1 MSSTFWRT
9 LAAAVD
15 SWICG
20 GWAKSELKA
29 RSNLKRCAIISAG
42 SPGEAGSLTN
52 IHPFC
57 EVNDVERWP
66 GLGSRD
72 HVHYYSGLH
81 YQRDVV
87 GWREGS
93 GYDFAVGPKSGK
105 IAVASWWIE
114 PTTPD
119 SCRFGIE
126 VTSFLR
132 TDISAEVSARYE
144 DKVIKAAIPPY
155 LDAVVRG
162 VAHYSETGVPV
173 ERNQFG
179 AHEIYSPAARP

>member
-1 MSSTFWRT
+1 MSDYLSGFAERGMAST
-9 LAAAVD
+9 APIEAAVNIAA
-15 SWICG
+15 SG
-20 GWAKSELKA
+20 ASVWA
-29 RSNLKRCAIISAG
+29 AIS
-42 SPGEAGSLTN
+42 EAGSLTN

-132 TDISAEVSARYE
+132 TDISPEVSARYE

-162 VAHYSETGVPV
+162 VAHYSEPGAPV

>member
-1 MSSTFWRT
+1 M
-9 LAAAVD
+9 
-15 SWICG
+15 
-20 GWAKSELKA
+20 
-29 RSNLKRCAIISAG
+29 
-42 SPGEAGSLTN
+42 
-52 IHPFC
+52 
-57 EVNDVERWP
+57 
-66 GLGSRD
+66 
-72 HVHYYSGLH
+72 
-81 YQRDVV
+81 
-87 GWREGS
+87 
-93 GYDFAVGPKSGK
+93 GPKSGK

-179 AHEIYSPAARP
+179 AHEIYSSAARP